1 MPIDPLSVKRYNTP
15 VATRTKSMSDG
26 SSWIEIVLLAML
38 AAFIGLRLVSVLGKR
53 TGHERAVGDAFRPGG
68 AEITTPSQRPAT
80 KLRAPMTVPT
90 GTDDTLAPKLQIIR
104 DADPEFNPER
114 FIGGARA
121 AYEMVLSAFWA
132 SDQRG
137 LEGLVSDEIGENFA
151 TAIGERDGARLA
163 NRLDG
168 IDSAAI
174 INAEMAEVTV
184 RFNARVTI
192 AGAATTSV
200 DVWTFSRHIGSREPA
215 WLLIATDDDTPGDG
229 NLSA

>member
-1 MPIDPLSVKRYNTP
+1 
-15 VATRTKSMSDG
+15 MSDG

-53 TGHERAVGDAFRPGG
+53 TGHERAVGDAFRPG
-68 AEITTPSQRPAT
+68 APEVTAPSQRAAA
-80 KLRAPMTVPT
+80 KLRGVVTVPS
-90 GTDDTLAPKLQIIR
+90 GTDGNLAPALQTIA

-114 FIGGARA
+114 FVTSARA
-121 AYEMVLSAFWA
+121 AYGMILAAFWA
-132 SDQRG
+132 SDSRG
-137 LEGLVSDEIGENFA
+137 LEGLVSDEIGDNFA
-151 TAIGERDGARLA
+151 AAIGERDGARLA

-168 IDSAAI
+168 IDGAAI
-174 INAEMAEVTV
+174 TNAEMIGQMAEVTV

-192 AGAATTSV
+192 AGVATNTV

-229 NLSA
+229 NLDA